1 MKNQSKDAEYFS
13 VPQYRNYYIRYFNML
28 HEMIVNR
35 FEWLGLPDEI
45 PPRVIEDY
53 LFWWGQA
60 VFFEDDVL
68 EKYAIMKTNMGG
80 TVDIYGVPNMR
91 FAYAQQYFKTLNKA
105 NSVIVWDSAIG
116 YPSVDY
122 VQMYAESLANMR
134 MTRNLN
140 IYAQRTPVIIAG
152 SDNQRLSTKNLFKQY
167 NDFVPFISV
176 RDGVS
181 NIDNIKVLNLNPPNV
196 FGDITTA
203 MRQEIADFCIQFGIN
218 NIDGTKKE
226 RLITSE
232 IEQDADLTLINRQS
246 FLGVRKRACEQINRL
261 FGLSVDVR
269 YIGRGLGVERKENIE
284 MGGGEDVNVYN
295 EN

>member
-1 MKNQSKDAEYFS
+1 M
-13 VPQYRNYYIRYFNML
+13 
-28 HEMIVNR
+28 
-35 FEWLGLPDEI
+35 
-45 PPRVIEDY
+45 
-53 LFWWGQA
+53 
-60 VFFEDDVL
+60 FFEDDVL
-68 EKYAIMKTNMGG
+68 EKYAVMKTNMGG
-80 TVDIYGVPNMR
+80 TVDIYGAPNMR

-269 YIGRGLGVERKENIE
+269 YIGSGLGVERKENLE
-284 MGGGEDVNVYN
+284 RGGGENGDIYDQN
-295 EN
+295 

>member
-68 EKYAIMKTNMGG
+68 EKYAVMKTNMGG

-269 YIGRGLGVERKENIE
+269 YIGSGLGVERKENIE

>member
-1 MKNQSKDAEYFS
+1 MKNQSRDAEYFS

-35 FEWLGLPDEI
+35 FEWVGLPDEI

-60 VFFEDDVL
+60 VFFEDDVI
-68 EKYAIMKTNMGG
+68 EKFAIMKTNLGG

-105 NSVIVWDSAIG
+105 NSVIVWDSATG

-134 MTRNLN
+134 LTRNLN
-140 IYAQRTPVIIAG
+140 IYAQRTPVVIAG

-176 RDGVS
+176 KDGIS
-181 NIDNIKVLNLNPPNV
+181 NVENMKVLNLNPPNV
-196 FGDITTA
+196 FGDLTTA
-203 MRQEIADFCIQFGIN
+203 MRQEIADFCVQFGIN

-232 IEQDADLTLINRQS
+232 VEQDADLTLINRQS

-269 YIGRGLGVERKENIE
+269 YIGSGLGVERKENIE
-284 MGGGEDVNVYN
+284 RGGGEDVNVYN

>member
-1 MKNQSKDAEYFS
+1 MKSQSRDAEYFS

-45 PPRVIEDY
+45 PPRILEDY

-60 VFFEDDVL
+60 VFFEDDVI
-68 EKYAIMKTNMGG
+68 EKFAIMKTNLGG

-105 NSVIVWDSAIG
+105 NSVIVWDSATG

-134 MTRNLN
+134 LTRNLN
-140 IYAQRTPVIIAG
+140 IYAQRTPVVIAG

-176 RDGVS
+176 KDGIS
-181 NIDNIKVLNLNPPNV
+181 NVENMKVLNLNPPNV
-196 FGDITTA
+196 FGDLTTA
-203 MRQEIADFCIQFGIN
+203 MRQEIADFCVQFGIN

-232 IEQDADLTLINRQS
+232 VEQDADLTLINRQS

-269 YIGRGLGVERKENIE
+269 YIGSGLGVERKENIE
-284 MGGGEDVNVYN
+284 RGGGEDVNVYN

>member
-35 FEWLGLPDEI
+35 FEWLGMPDEI
-45 PPRVIEDY
+45 PPRIIEDY
-53 LFWWGQA
+53 LFWGQA

-68 EKYAIMKTNMGG
+68 GKYAVMKTNMGG

-91 FAYAQQYFKTLNKA
+91 FAYAQQYFKTLGKN
-105 NSVIVWDSAIG
+105 NSVIIWDSNVG

-176 RDGVS
+176 KDGIS
-181 NIDNIKVLNLNPPNV
+181 NVENMKVLNLNPPNV
-196 FGDITTA
+196 FGDLTTA
-203 MRQEIADFCIQFGIN
+203 MRQEIADFCLQFGIN

-232 IEQDADLTLINRQS
+232 VEQDADLTLINRQS
-246 FLGVRKRACEQINRL
+246 FLSVRKRACDQINRL

-269 YIGRGLGVERKENIE
+269 YIGNGLGVERKENLAN
-284 MGGGEDVNVYN
+284 GGVEKNGDIYN
-295 EN
+295 QN

>member
-35 FEWLGLPDEI
+35 FEWIGLPEEI
-45 PPRVIEDY
+45 PPRVLEDY

-60 VFFEDDVL
+60 VFFKDDVL
-68 EKYAIMKTNMGG
+68 EKYAVMKTNLGG

-91 FAYAQQYFKTLNKA
+91 FAYAQQYFKALGKN
-105 NSVIVWDSAIG
+105 NSVIIWDSNVG

-176 RDGVS
+176 KDGIS
-181 NIDNIKVLNLNPPNV
+181 NVENMKILNLNPPNV
-196 FGDITTA
+196 FGDLTTA
-203 MRQEIADFCIQFGIN
+203 MRQEIADFCVQFGIN
-218 NIDGTKKE
+218 NIDGTKK
-226 RLITSE
+226 R
-232 IEQDADLTLINRQS
+232 AFNY
-246 FLGVRKRACEQINRL
+246 KRSRTRC
-261 FGLSVDVR
+261 
-269 YIGRGLGVERKENIE
+269 
-284 MGGGEDVNVYN
+284 
-295 EN
+295 

>member
-1 MKNQSKDAEYFS
+1 M
-13 VPQYRNYYIRYFNML
+13 
-28 HEMIVNR
+28 
-35 FEWLGLPDEI
+35 
-45 PPRVIEDY
+45 
-53 LFWWGQA
+53 
-60 VFFEDDVL
+60 L
-68 EKYAIMKTNMGG
+68 EKYAVMKTNMGG

-91 FAYAQQYFKTLNKA
+91 FAYAQQYFKALGKN
-105 NSVIVWDSAIG
+105 NSVIIWDSNVG

-218 NIDGTKKE
+218 NIDGTKK
-226 RLITSE
+226 
-232 IEQDADLTLINRQS
+232 
-246 FLGVRKRACEQINRL
+246 
-261 FGLSVDVR
+261 SV
-269 YIGRGLGVERKENIE
+269 
-284 MGGGEDVNVYN
+284 
-295 EN
+295 

>member
-35 FEWLGLPDEI
+35 FEWIGLPEEI
-45 PPRVIEDY
+45 PPRVLEDY

-60 VFFEDDVL
+60 VFFKDDVL
-68 EKYAIMKTNMGG
+68 EKYATMKTNLGG

-91 FAYAQQYFKTLNKA
+91 FAYAQQYFKTLGKN
-105 NSVIVWDSAIG
+105 NSVIIWDSSVG

-196 FGDITTA
+196 FVDI
-203 MRQEIADFCIQFGIN
+203 
-218 NIDGTKKE
+218 
-226 RLITSE
+226 
-232 IEQDADLTLINRQS
+232 
-246 FLGVRKRACEQINRL
+246 
-261 FGLSVDVR
+261 
-269 YIGRGLGVERKENIE
+269 
-284 MGGGEDVNVYN
+284 
-295 EN
+295 

>member
-28 HEMIVNR
+28 HEMLVNR
-35 FEWLGLPDEI
+35 FEWIGLPDEI
-45 PPRVIEDY
+45 PPRILEDY

-60 VFFEDDVL
+60 VFFEDDVI
-68 EKYAIMKTNMGG
+68 EKFAIMKTNLGG
-80 TVDIYGVPNMR
+80 TVDIYGVPNTR

-105 NSVIVWDSAIG
+105 NSVIVWDSATG
-116 YPSVDY
+116 YPNVDY

-134 MTRNLN
+134 LTRNLN
-140 IYAQRTPVIIAG
+140 IYAQRTPVVIAG

-176 RDGVS
+176 KDGIS
-181 NIDNIKVLNLNPPNV
+181 NVENMKVLNLNPPNV
-196 FGDITTA
+196 FGDLTTA
-203 MRQEIADFCIQFGIN
+203 MRQEIADFCVQFGIN

-246 FLGVRKRACEQINRL
+246 FLGVRKRACEQISRL
-261 FGLSVDVR
+261 FGLNVDVR
-269 YIGRGLGVERKENIE
+269 YIGSGLGVERKENLE
-284 MGGGEDVNVYN
+284 RGGGEDVDLYDKN
-295 EN
+295 

>member
-68 EKYAIMKTNMGG
+68 EKYAVMKTNMGG

-91 FAYAQQYFKTLNKA
+91 FAYAQQYFKALGKN
-105 NSVIVWDSAIG
+105 NSVIIWDSNVG

-176 RDGVS
+176 KDGIS
-181 NIDNIKVLNLNPPNV
+181 NVENMKVLNLNPPNV
-196 FGDITTA
+196 FGDLTTA
-203 MRQEIADFCIQFGIN
+203 MRQEIADFCLQFGIN
-218 NIDGTKKE
+218 NIDGTKK
-226 RLITSE
+226 
-232 IEQDADLTLINRQS
+232 
-246 FLGVRKRACEQINRL
+246 
-261 FGLSVDVR
+261 SV
-269 YIGRGLGVERKENIE
+269 
-284 MGGGEDVNVYN
+284 
-295 EN
+295 

>member
-35 FEWLGLPDEI
+35 FEWLGLPEEI
-45 PPRVIEDY
+45 PPRVLEDY

-60 VFFEDDVL
+60 VFFKDDVL
-68 EKYAIMKTNMGG
+68 EKYATMKTNLGG

-91 FAYAQQYFKTLNKA
+91 FAYAQQYFKTLGKN
-105 NSVIVWDSAIG
+105 NSVIIWDSSVG

-122 VQMYAESLANMR
+122 VQMYAESLSNMR

-140 IYAQRTPVIIAG
+140 IYAQRTPVVIAG
-152 SDNQRLSTKNLFKQY
+152 SENQRLSTKNLFKQY

-176 RDGVS
+176 KDGIS
-181 NIDNIKVLNLNPPNV
+181 NVESMKVLNLNPPNV
-196 FGDITTA
+196 FGDLTTA
-203 MRQEIADFCIQFGIN
+203 MRQEIADFCVQFGIS

-232 IEQDADLTLINRQS
+232 VEQDADLTLINRQS

-269 YIGRGLGVERKENIE
+269 YIGNGLGVERKENLAN
-284 MGGGEDVNVYN
+284 GGVENGDIYN
-295 EN
+295 QN